1 MRPPSRPEYRI
12 LRGWGWGGS
21 WKTLRWRWAWPI
33 ARAGGAVAPRAPSSL
48 ALRAAPFAGV
58 SLAGDPRGP
67 GQGAASHPPGSG
79 SCYGGRGRTSDLKD
93 RIALFSPMSPH
104 PKDRQ
109 HGAGSGILLLGT
121 DGFPSCARFPAASF
135 GVRGSHHLAYG
146 LKPDGFVSWPS
157 WGHDTEAFPSSCFNF
172 ESSIK
177 PGYKIAEV
185 SPITW
190 LSVGY
195 RTFVLFFSWS
205 FKNNSGETF
214 T

>member
-1 MRPPSRPEYRI
+1 MEDAKMALGLAHRQ
-12 LRGWGWGGS
+12 GW
-21 WKTLRWRWAWPI
+21 WRSCSAGAIFPGV
-33 ARAGGAVAPRAPSSL
+33 AGGA
-48 ALRAAPFAGV
+48 LRRRFTGR
-58 SLAGDPRGP
+58 GPRGP
-67 GQGAASHPPGSG
+67 GREAASHPPGSG
-79 SCYGGRGRTSDLKD
+79 SCYGGRGRTSELKD
-93 RIALFSPMSPH
+93 HIALFSPMSPH

-109 HGAGSGILLLGT
+109 HGAGSGILLFGT

-135 GVRGSHHLAYG
+135 GVRGSRHLAYG
-146 LKPDGFVSWPS
+146 LPETGRFCVSWPS